1 MWFNIKNNLFF
12 RVPVCYRAVDNPL
25 FDQLAEQVTSQGEQ
39 FNPAYIAPIVNK
51 VTSFMG
57 SPITR
62 PGKLKHFPPE
72 KFIRTKMQ
80 KTLSNSIFQFWNRP
94 CSVPQAIKPIK
105 HINSSKISQPSSPN
119 MVTLLPGW
127 CLSINISMIWSTFL
141 PHNAVGSVWTLKSA
155 LCKAAAGDQAP
166 TNA

>member
-1 MWFNIKNNLFF
+1 MRPFSLLNPNWDVPDHILTIIF

-62 PGKLKHFPPE
+62 PGKLP
-72 KFIRTKMQ
+72 FIFMRSPQFDQECK
-80 KTLSNSIFQFWNRP
+80 SNKYFSFGTGH
-94 CSVPQAIKPIK
+94 AM
-105 HINSSKISQPSSPN
+105 SP
-119 MVTLLPGW
+119 
-127 CLSINISMIWSTFL
+127 
-141 PHNAVGSVWTLKSA
+141 KR
-155 LCKAAAGDQAP
+155 
-166 TNA
+166 